1 VDLWQAI
8 SVLVRRW
15 YVALSALLLTITAAY
30 GMYTTVPTR
39 YVSTTLMV
47 LTVPT
52 SGSYR
57 MPQPNHPNPLV
68 NPLLNFDGGLNMTA
82 SIMVQVLGSPEVA
95 AQLGVHPDSPTTY
108 EVHNGHPNPELLI
121 NAPFVVIEGTSPS
134 PQDAKR
140 IVERVAERAKAEL
153 DRRQHLL
160 GAPPETFINL
170 TPMIGPTEP
179 QPERGGKT
187 RAAAVVLALGV
198 MAALGASYATE
209 SIAQGLRRRRQE
221 QRPQEAGAAA
231 AAAEEAVLPR

>member
-1 VDLWQAI
+1 MDLWQAI

-30 GMYTTVPTR
+30 GMYATIPTQ

-82 SIMVQVLGSPEVA
+82 SIMVQVLGGPEVA
-95 AQLGVHPDSPTTY
+95 GQLGVHEDSKTTY
-108 EVHNGHPNPELLI
+108 VVHNGHPNPELLI

-140 IVERVAERAKAEL
+140 IVERVAERAQVEL
-153 DRRQHLL
+153 KRRQQLL
-160 GAPPETFINL
+160 GSPPETFIVL

-179 QPERGGKT
+179 QAERGGKT
-187 RAAAVVLALGV
+187 RTAAVVLALGL

-209 SIAQGLRRRRQE
+209 SVMTGLRRRQE
-221 QRPQEAGAAA
+221 QPPPSQAAA
-231 AAAEEAVLPR
+231 PAEEAVLPR